1 MGEIGK
7 PRERFEAD
15 VQVFED
21 NTGSATH
28 KIGSLRHR

>member
-7 PRERFEAD
+7 PRERFEDD

-21 NTGSATH
+21 NTGSATR
-28 KIGSLRHR
+28 KR